1 MARMIPDS
9 PKPSVMAVGA
19 TGRRTRATAQ
29 LHAGDVP
36 RAWNGGEVA
45 PDRVGLY
52 RRFTMGA
59 AQRGWRLAP
68 REIEIL
74 LDVYVAYVRL
84 AEEPSAD
91 RCLRVLK
98 RLRRRANQED

>member
-1 MARMIPDS
+1 MARMTPDS
-9 PKPSVMAVGA
+9 PKPSGVAVGA
-19 TGRRTRATAQ
+19 AVRRTRATAQ
-29 LHAGDVP
+29 LHTGDMP
-36 RAWNGGEVA
+36 RAWNGGDVA

-98 RLRRRANQED
+98 RLRQRGRVEG